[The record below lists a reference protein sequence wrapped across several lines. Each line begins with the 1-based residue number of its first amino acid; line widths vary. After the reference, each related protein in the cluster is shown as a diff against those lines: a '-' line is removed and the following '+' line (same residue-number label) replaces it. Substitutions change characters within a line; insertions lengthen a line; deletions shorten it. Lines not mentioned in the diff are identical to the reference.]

1 MPRTLP
7 VRNLYRAL
15 SNRAREYYAVVEP
28 ANFYGGIV
36 AELYGRLISKAKWR
50 RPQAKFVTS

>member
-15 SNRAREYYAVVEP
+15 SNRAREYHAVVEP

-36 AELYGRLISKAKWR
+36 AEKDGRLISKA
-50 RPQAKFVTS
+50 Q